1 MYGVLG
7 RPTIIGSTGILLP
20 GQEARIVREDGT
32 EADVDEVGEMY
43 LRGRNIALGYWNN
56 ETATRETFVEGG
68 WLRTG
73 DRFKVDK
80 DGNFL

>member
-1 MYGVLG
+1 LYGVLG
-7 RPTIIGSTGILLP
+7 RSSVIGSTGILLP
-20 GQEARIVREDGT
+20 GQEARIIREDGT
-32 EADVDEVGEMY
+32 EADIDEVGEMY

-56 ETATRETFVEGG
+56 ETATKEIFVEDG
-68 WLRTG
+68 WLKTG